1 MVNREETV
9 TKMKA
14 QLDQFSAQMAAW
26 ESTARGAKSEAK
38 SELRKQIGILR
49 SRIDDMAFRMELLKG
64 ASADAWQE
72 VARGAEEAR
81 KAMQVSFE
89 RARAKF
95 DGI

>member
-1 MVNREETV
+1 MVNREEYV
-9 TKMKA
+9 AKMKA
-14 QLDQFSAQMAAW
+14 QLDHWSAQMVSW
-26 ESTARGAKSEAK
+26 ESAARGAKSEAQT
-38 SELRKQIGILR
+38 EWRKQVGILR
-49 SRIDDMAFRMELLKG
+49 SRIDDMAFRMELLKE

-95 DGI
+95 DGV

>member
-1 MVNREETV
+1 MVDREQHV
-9 TKMKA
+9 AKMKA
-14 QLDQFSAQMAAW
+14 QLDHFSEQMAAW
-26 ESTARGAKSEAK
+26 ELRARGAKSDARI
-38 SELRKQIGILR
+38 ELQKQIGILK

-64 ASADAWQE
+64 ASAEAWQE
-72 VARGAEEAR
+72 VARGADEAR

>member
-1 MVNREETV
+1 MVNREEYV
-9 TKMKA
+9 AKMKQ
-14 QLDQFSAQMAAW
+14 QLDQFNAQMAAW
-26 ESTARGAKSEAK
+26 ESAARDAKTEART
-38 SELRKQIGILR
+38 ELKKQIGILK

-64 ASADAWQE
+64 ASAEAWQE